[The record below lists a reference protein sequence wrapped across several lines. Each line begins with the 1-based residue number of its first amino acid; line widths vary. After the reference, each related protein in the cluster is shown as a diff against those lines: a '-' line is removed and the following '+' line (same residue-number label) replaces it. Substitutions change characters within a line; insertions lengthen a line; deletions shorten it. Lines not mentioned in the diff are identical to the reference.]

1 MNGIIHS
8 IETMG
13 AVDGPGLRY
22 IVFTQGCLLRCQYC
36 HNADTWK
43 MGDGKEVTPEE
54 VVNDAKKYKTFFNT
68 SGGGITISGGEPLM
82 QLDFVTDVF
91 KLCKK
96 EGIHTTI
103 DTSGGSA
110 NLSNPRWKEKFD
122 ELLQYTDL
130 ILLDIKHIDSEKHMA
145 LTGMRNEHIKELATY
160 LSDKRIPVWIRH
172 VLVPTITDDEKDL
185 QQLATFLSTLHNV
198 ERVEVL
204 PYHQMG
210 IYKWE
215 TLGLSYP
222 LQDIESPTEQS
233 VERAKQI
240 LQAAVAKK

>member
-1 MNGIIHS
+1 MNGRIHS

-43 MGDGKEVTPEE
+43 MGDGREVTPEE
-54 VVNDAKKYKTFFNT
+54 IVNDAKKYKSFFKT
-68 SGGGITISGGEPLM
+68 SGGGITISGGEPLL
-82 QLDFVTDVF
+82 QLDFLIDVF

-103 DTSGGSA
+103 DTSAGSA
-110 NLSNPRWKEKFD
+110 NLNNPKWKEKMD
-122 ELLQYTDL
+122 ELLNYTDL
-130 ILLDIKHIDSEKHMA
+130 ILLDLKHINNEKHTE
-145 LTGMRNEHIKELATY
+145 LVGMGNEHIKQFATY
-160 LSDKRIPVWIRH
+160 LSDKKVPVWIRH
-172 VLVPTITDDEKDL
+172 VLVPTKTDDEGDL
-185 QQLATFLSTLHNV
+185 KELAAFIHTLQNV

-210 IYKWE
+210 IFKWE
-215 TLGLSYP
+215 ELGLTYP
-222 LQDIESPTEQS
+222 LAGIEPPTEAS
-233 VERAKQI
+233 IKKAKEI
-240 LQAAVAKK
+240 LGAK